1 MQSNG
6 AQESQ
11 LTVSGGRSSISETEN
26 SQSTS
31 FSKDCIEHL
40 LGLMKTVT
48 STKVNPDTVNAACNC
63 ATAIYKLIDVNLRY
77 SKYGRGR

>member
-1 MQSNG
+1 MQGSG
-6 AQESQ
+6 AQVSQ
-11 LTVSGGRSSISETEN
+11 LTVSADPSPTSNVDASRSR
-26 SQSTS
+26 S

-48 STKVNPDTVNAACNC
+48 SSKVSPETVNAACNC